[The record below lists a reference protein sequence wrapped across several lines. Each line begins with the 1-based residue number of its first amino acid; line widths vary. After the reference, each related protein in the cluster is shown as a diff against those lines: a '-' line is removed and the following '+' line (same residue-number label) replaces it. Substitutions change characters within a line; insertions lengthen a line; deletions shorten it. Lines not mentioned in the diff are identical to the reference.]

1 MALLQVRD
9 FPQDVYALL
18 AIKAQLENRSIT
30 QQTIHMLKE
39 GLTEKSEQVSSHAAV
54 LNSISQMNLTM
65 NKNVPSPAEL
75 IRQDR
80 DRQEV

>member
-9 FPQDVYALL
+9 FPQDLYALL

-39 GLTEKSEQVSSHAAV
+39 GLIEKSEQVSSRAAV

>member
-9 FPQDVYALL
+9 FPQELYALL

-39 GLTEKSEQVSSHAAV
+39 GLTEKSEQVSSRAAV

-65 NKNVPSPAEL
+65 NKNVPSRH
-75 IRQDR
+75 IY
-80 DRQEV
+80 

>member
-9 FPQDVYALL
+9 FPQELYALL

-39 GLTEKSEQVSSHAAV
+39 GLTEKSEQVSSRAAV

-65 NKNVPSPAEL
+65 NKNVQIL
-75 IRQDR
+75 YKNIKK
-80 DRQEV
+80 